1 MIVSDILMNALL
13 LIALILFL
21 TVLYYK
27 LGKKD
32 AEQEINAILLRR
44 NCLSRVFIMGRYISG
59 LGKLS
64 GLPALESKKILC
76 AVTDHE
82 YVFIGFPEDSWREVG
97 EVPCDAVNT
106 IVIENRKRLVQQ
118 LSETRKM
125 ESWRL
130 LIDWND
136 NCGKKQSIVFEF
148 TGPSALQSANTALM
162 NLKRYREAYKET
174 QPQRA

>member
-1 MIVSDILMNALL
+1 MSDVLMNALL

-21 TVLYYK
+21 TVMYYTF
-27 LGKKD
+27 GKKD
-32 AEQEINAILLRR
+32 AEQEINAILLKR
-44 NCLSRVFIMGRYISG
+44 NAVSRVFILGRYISG
-59 LGKLS
+59 LRKLS
-64 GLPALESKKILC
+64 GFHTLESKKILC

-82 YVFIGFPEDSWREVG
+82 YVFIGFPEDSWKEIG
-97 EVPCDAVNT
+97 EVPCDAVNS
-106 IVIENRKRLVQQ
+106 IVIENRKKLVRK
-118 LSETRKM
+118 LSETRQM

-136 NCGKKQSIVFEF
+136 ECGKKQSIVFEF

-162 NLKRYREAYKET
+162 NLKRYSEGYKET